1 MTDIFSIFQL
11 TPPAS
16 LKAKKASPAVAQG
29 TDLEAT
35 CEQLILL
42 TRAMWELLSTRAG
55 VSEQDLLD
63 KVAEIDLRDGTLDG
77 KMQAKPLACEG
88 CGNSVNASHV
98 VCIYCGAPLASQ
110 SAFDALSR

>member
-16 LKAKKASPAVAQG
+16 LKAEKASPAVAQG

-42 TRAMWELLSTRAG
+42 TRAM
-55 VSEQDLLD
+55 
-63 KVAEIDLRDGTLDG
+63 
-77 KMQAKPLACEG
+77 
-88 CGNSVNASHV
+88 
-98 VCIYCGAPLASQ
+98 
-110 SAFDALSR
+110 